1 MDNEE
6 LLKKLNHHFVLKS
19 TTGFVG
25 CEGVILK
32 DHSAFEKGEIVIV
45 LSVESFDEI
54 FNELKSVKE
63 NLEKSKQW
71 ADEIAKIKEDNS
83 NTIF

>member
-6 LLKKLNHHFVLKS
+6 LLKKLDHHFVLKS
-19 TTGFVG
+19 TFGFVG
-25 CEGVILK
+25 PEGVILK
-32 DHSAFEKGEIVIV
+32 DHSVFGKGELVIV

-71 ADEIAKIKEDNS
+71 VDEIAKIKENNS
-83 NTIF
+83 KMK